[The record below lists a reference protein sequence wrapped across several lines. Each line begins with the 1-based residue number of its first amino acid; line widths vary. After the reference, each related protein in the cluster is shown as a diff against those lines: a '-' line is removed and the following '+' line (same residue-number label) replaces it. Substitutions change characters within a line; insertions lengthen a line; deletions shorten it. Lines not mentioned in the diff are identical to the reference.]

1 MKLKSLLF
9 GSAAVIAA
17 GTGAQAA
24 DLPVAEPV
32 EYVRICDAFG
42 TGFFY
47 IPGTDTCLRVSGR
60 VRIEAHYVD
69 FDTDDTAGPDADFN
83 NFTTRAR
90 GNIRLDARTQTDIG
104 LVRAYINF
112 QMTLGPTDFGNYS
125 ESPALDQAFIQ
136 ISNDAGTFT
145 AGHVDSFFDAPFS
158 SNTFGTRVGID
169 DPTDSQTLF
178 GYTAS
183 FGGPFSA
190 SVSIE
195 DPLSDARRLDG
206 DDDYEGQEW
215 PDLVVN
221 ARYTAGWGQL
231 FAAAALRHIHDKEGF
246 PGLVDNDCDGD
257 GDPTTGPLGECS
269 DDDDGFGWAV
279 NAGGIAEFGM
289 FSAGLTVGYADGAID
304 YITNDPGGVGD
315 FDGPSGEDTNQAW
328 AIRGGIGIEF
338 TPTLSSYIDASYTAV
353 DDDAGDDDYDFWA
366 VAANLIWSPVPGLI
380 MGPEVAYSSIDFDD
394 GDDDEAD
401 VWSAMFRIQRDF

>member
-9 GSAAVIAA
+9 GSAALIAA

-104 LVRAYINF
+104 LVRAFINF
-112 QMTLGPTDFGNYS
+112 QMTVGPADFGNYS
-125 ESPALDQAFIQ
+125 GTGADLDQAFIQ
-136 ISNDAGTFT
+136 ISNDMGTFT

-169 DPTDSQTLF
+169 DPTGSQTLF

-190 SVSIE
+190 SIAIE
-195 DPLSDARRLDG
+195 DPATGPRRADG

-215 PDLVVN
+215 PDLVAN
-221 ARYTAGWGQL
+221 LRYTAGWGQL
-231 FAAAALRHIHDKEGF
+231 FVAGVLHGIHDKEGF
-246 PGLVDNDCDGD
+246 PGGLNDCDGD
-257 GDPTTGPLGECS
+257 GVADDLIECS
-269 DDDDGFGWAV
+269 DDDDGLGWAV
-279 NAGGIAEFGM
+279 NAGGIVEFGI
-289 FSAGLTVGYADGAID
+289 FNAGLTVGYADGAIR

-315 FDGPSGEDTNQAW
+315 FDGPGGGDGNEAF
-328 AIRGGIGIEF
+328 AIRGGVGVNF
-338 TPTLSSYIDASYTAV
+338 TPTLASYVDASYTAV
-353 DDDAGDDDYDFWA
+353 DSDDGDDDYDFWA
-366 VAANLIWSPVPGLI
+366 VAANLIWTPTPGLI
-380 MGPEVAYSSIDFDD
+380 MGPEVAYNSIDFDE
-394 GDDDEAD
+394 GDDDSAD
-401 VWSAMFRIQRDF
+401 VWSVMFRIQRDF